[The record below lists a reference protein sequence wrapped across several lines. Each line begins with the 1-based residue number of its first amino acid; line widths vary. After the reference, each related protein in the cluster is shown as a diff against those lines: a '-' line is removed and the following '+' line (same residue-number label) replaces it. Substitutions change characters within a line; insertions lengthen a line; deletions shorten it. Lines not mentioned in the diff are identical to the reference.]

1 MNYLELK
8 VPPLVVVLVTA
19 LAMWLVSWFL
29 PFGAVVMPARIL
41 FAVTL
46 AILGAA
52 TSVLGVVA
60 FLRARTTVNPTRPE
74 ATSSLVSSGVYML
87 TRNPMYLGFLLI
99 LSGWAIFLA
108 NLVVFPLLPVFVFYI
123 TRFQIQPEEKALT
136 IRFGQGFVRY
146 TNGVR
151 RWI

>member
-52 TSVLGVVA
+52 TSALGVVA

-74 ATSSLVSSGVYML
+74 ATSSLVSSGVYLL

>member
-8 VPPLVVVLVTA
+8 VPPVVVVLVTA
-19 LAMWLVSWFL
+19 LAMWLVAWLL
-29 PFGAVVMPARIL
+29 PSGAVVLPARIL

-52 TSVLGVVA
+52 TSALGVVA
-60 FLRARTTVNPTRPE
+60 FLRARTTVNPTKPE

-108 NLVVFPLLPVFVFYI
+108 NLAVFPLLPIFVFYMN
-123 TRFQIQPEEKALT
+123 RFQIQPEEKALT
-136 IRFGQGFVRY
+136 TLFGQGFVRY
-146 TNGVR
+146 TYSVR

>member
-8 VPPLVVVLVTA
+8 VPPVVVVLVTA
-19 LAMWLVSWFL
+19 LAMWLVAWFL
-29 PFGAVVMPARIL
+29 PSGAVVLPARIL

-46 AILGAA
+46 AILGTA
-52 TSVLGVVA
+52 TTVLGVVA
-60 FLRARTTVNPTRPE
+60 FLRARTTVNPTKPE

-99 LSGWAIFLA
+99 LCGWPIFLA
-108 NLVVFPLLPVFVFYI
+108 NLVVFPLLPVFVFYMN
-123 TRFQIQPEEKALT
+123 RFQIQPEEKALT
-136 IRFGQGFVRY
+136 TRFGQGFVRY

>member
-60 FLRARTTVNPTRPE
+60 FLRARTTVNPTKPE

-108 NLVVFPLLPVFVFYI
+108 NLVVFPLLPVFIFYMNH
-123 TRFQIQPEEKALT
+123 FQIQPEEKALT
-136 IRFGQGFVRY
+136 TRFGQGFVRY
-146 TNGVR
+146 TWGVR

>member
-8 VPPLVVVLVTA
+8 VPPVVVVLVTA
-19 LAMWLVSWFL
+19 LAMWLVAWLL
-29 PFGAVVMPARIL
+29 PAGAVVLPARIL

-52 TSVLGVVA
+52 TSVLGVVS
-60 FLRARTTVNPTRPE
+60 FLRARTSVNPTKPE
-74 ATSSLVSSGVYML
+74 ATSSLVSSGVNTL

-108 NLVVFPLLPVFVFYI
+108 NLVAFPFPPLFVFYMN
-123 TRFQIQPEEKALT
+123 RFQIQPEEKALT
-136 IRFGQGFVRY
+136 KRFGQGFVRY
-146 TNGVR
+146 TYVVR